1 MAGTI
6 KLGTEPVEYT
16 SAAQRYFSPI
26 EAREQ
31 KVLPTY
37 KNYNQRVDI
46 ITGEIKDINQKNCGY
61 ERFTTGKQHMK
72 SSD

>member
-6 KLGTEPVEYT
+6 KLGETPVEYMT
-16 SAAQRYFSPI
+16 SAQRFFSPI

-31 KVLPTY
+31 KKLPTY
-37 KNYNQRVDI
+37 KNYNQRVDV

-72 SSD
+72 SND